1 MNAQRWRVA
10 LGAAALLLLA
20 VMGTRL
26 APHYLQSR
34 EFRGALETIG
44 REALAAGRDD
54 EAVRVAVV
62 NAAARRGLP
71 VRFDGVTLKRA
82 AGRLEIQALYDVPVE
97 LPLYSVDLHFRPRV
111 RVP

>member
-1 MNAQRWRVA
+1 MNAQRWRIA
-10 LGAAALLLLA
+10 LGVAALIALA
-20 VMGTRL
+20 AIGARL
-26 APHYLQSR
+26 APHYLESR
-34 EFRGALETIG
+34 EFGRTLETIG
-44 REALAAGRDD
+44 REALAEGRDD

-71 VRFDGVTLKRA
+71 VSFEGVRLKRA
-82 AGRLEIQALYDVPVE
+82 AGRLEIQALYDVPVA

>member
-1 MNAQRWRVA
+1 MNAQRWRIA
-10 LGAAALLLLA
+10 AGAAALLVAGA
-20 VMGTRL
+20 VGARL
-26 APHYLQSR
+26 APHYLESR
-34 EFRGALETIG
+34 EFRRTLETIG

-71 VRFDGVTLKRA
+71 VRFERVTLKRA
-82 AGRLEIQALYDVPVE
+82 AGRLEIQALYDVPVA